1 MQYEDRSCGEI
12 ILSRNNK
19 KYAFDADTGKYAMIE
34 GANPKWPDYTGELK
48 VSANGDDGAA
58 VLLRASG
65 WVRRRKTNG
74 QGFLSCK
81 VEYDREE
88 GRRLSVVFGE
98 RPANAAD
105 FPPKSGNGNVGMEE
119 LPF

>member
-1 MQYEDRSCGEI
+1 MPYEDRSCGEL

-19 KYAFDADTGKYAMIE
+19 KYAFDADTGKYAMID
-34 GANPKWPDYTGELK
+34 GANPKWPDYTGEMK
-48 VSANGDDGAA
+48 VSAKGDDNAP

-65 WVRRRKTNG
+65 WVRRRKANG
-74 QGFLSCK
+74 QSFLSCK

-88 GRRLSVVFGE
+88 ERRLSVVSGE
-98 RPANAAD
+98 RAANDAD
-105 FPPKSGNGNVGMEE
+105 FPPQSDNADELAN

>member
-1 MQYEDRSCGEI
+1 MPYEDRSCGEI

-48 VSANGDDGAA
+48 LNAKGDDGAA

-65 WVRRRKTNG
+65 WVRRRKTDG

-98 RPANAAD
+98 RQANYAD
-105 FPPKSGNGNVGMEE
+105 FPPQSDNADELAN

>member
-1 MQYEDRSCGEI
+1 MPYEDRTCGEL

-34 GANPKWPDYTGELK
+34 GVNPKLPDYTGELK
-48 VSANGDDGAA
+48 LNAKGDDNAP

-65 WVRRRKTNG
+65 WVRRRKTDG
-74 QGFLSCK
+74 APLLSCK

-88 GRRLSVVFGE
+88 GRRLSVSFGGKVSANDDDF
-98 RPANAAD
+98 PSQSANADELA
-105 FPPKSGNGNVGMEE
+105 N